1 MIKNG
6 DEEIRKHKLEL
17 ETEITEKE
25 IGRKTENKMI
35 EEHQL
40 MWKKRKDERVEDQKE
55 EKDLNQEERK
65 VREQEETCPE

>member
-1 MIKNG
+1 
-6 DEEIRKHKLEL
+6 
-17 ETEITEKE
+17 
-25 IGRKTENKMI
+25 MI
-35 EEHQL
+35 EEHEL